1 MFHLLWDIFY
11 FYVLPTY
18 AMVQKRDVTDTGF
31 RLTGGG
37 SLNTESAKKKENDE
51 ITCDAKKVLLTGGPN
66 DLLEQLNR

>member
-1 MFHLLWDIFY
+1 MFYPHTPWCKNVTLL
-11 FYVLPTY
+11 TY
-18 AMVQKRDVTDTGF
+18 TGF

>member
-1 MFHLLWDIFY
+1 
-11 FYVLPTY
+11 
-18 AMVQKRDVTDTGF
+18 MVQKRDVTDTGF